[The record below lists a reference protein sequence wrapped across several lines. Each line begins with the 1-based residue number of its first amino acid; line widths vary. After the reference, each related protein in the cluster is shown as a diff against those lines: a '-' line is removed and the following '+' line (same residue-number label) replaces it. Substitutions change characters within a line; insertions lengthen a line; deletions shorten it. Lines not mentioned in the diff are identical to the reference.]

1 MNKNSEHLLSTDLG
15 QKNVISA
22 LQSEFVTYLGLD
34 RLPVDISDIFS
45 VEWEQNRNSVSTLQT
60 RKDIF
65 SLNLKNAGLFTFVSL
80 VDSFYQLNHIL
91 YIYTTISFYCV
102 SY

>member
-45 VEWEQNRNSVSTLQT
+45 VEWE
-60 RKDIF
+60 
-65 SLNLKNAGLFTFVSL
+65 
-80 VDSFYQLNHIL
+80 
-91 YIYTTISFYCV
+91 
-102 SY
+102 